1 MRGGWTFGE
10 VNPRR
15 INSAAWSRYASG
27 SPERRVNPCSSLQP
41 SGREKALQRARKSH
55 VDSRLIGRKLW
66 TKITC

>member
-41 SGREKALQRARKSH
+41 SGREKALQRESCRLAAHRQET
-55 VDSRLIGRKLW
+55 VD
-66 TKITC
+66 